1 MYSAAQARPSH
12 LAGAAY
18 RASGAYQTIGSS
30 LYGLRSYGG
39 KIGKMQWC
47 LLFSGAVASTVC
59 SVDWT
64 TSTRNMMNSNADHR
78 EPDPRRSIR
87 HFLHDLFFIPLLDA
101 SLLQERVLRGS
112 RRQQHS
118 ICVPSGVGQ
127 FTGGLRRPSVHHT
140 RCRHPGQSGRS
151 TRQRAASQSA
161 GQTSG
166 RSKADP
172 EHRTKP

>member
-59 SVDWT
+59 SVDWI
-64 TSTRNMMNSNADHR
+64 TSTRNMMNSMIIVNQ
-78 EPDPRRSIR
+78 IR
-87 HFLHDLFFIPLLDA
+87 
-101 SLLQERVLRGS
+101 
-112 RRQQHS
+112 
-118 ICVPSGVGQ
+118 
-127 FTGGLRRPSVHHT
+127 
-140 RCRHPGQSGRS
+140 
-151 TRQRAASQSA
+151 
-161 GQTSG
+161 
-166 RSKADP
+166 ADP
-172 EHRTKP
+172 YAIFCMISFSFLCWMHLCFKNVFSEAVDANSTVAAYPPG